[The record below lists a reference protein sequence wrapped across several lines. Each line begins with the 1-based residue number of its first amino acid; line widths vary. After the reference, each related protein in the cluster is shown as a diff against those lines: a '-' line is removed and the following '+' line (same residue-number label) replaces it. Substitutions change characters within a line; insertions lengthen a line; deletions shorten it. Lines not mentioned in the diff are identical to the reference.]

1 MSRKKGE
8 EVGIDEVEF
17 INAENI
23 KDYSIN
29 DVVFPLIGKS
39 IQLPKNEFEALIYE
53 IMKED

>member
-39 IQLPKNEFEALIYE
+39 I
-53 IMKED
+53 